1 MRCDITIPRP
11 APAVRHLQYSRHFG
25 RDRLSA
31 CTCSSPHPPQ
41 IPAPIFRELGRLGA
55 VGFSRK
61 ALCCTD
67 PSPALASLRS
77 GSVFGLEGRGRLVE
91 QSILANPKPGAFRNS
106 LLFKGLL
113 AQAAIQLCIGFV
125 PHPKVSRQSAED
137 ADVSEALRTTS
148 AVCPLLHFERTPR
161 LLQSLQRIRRF
172 LRHRLLLP

>member
-11 APAVRHLQYSRHFG
+11 APAVRHLQYSRRFG
-25 RDRLSA
+25 RDGLRQPWRVFVPVLS
-31 CTCSSPHPPQ
+31 
-41 IPAPIFRELGRLGA
+41 LGWKA
-55 VGFSRK
+55 VEGSLSR
-61 ALCCTD
+61 AFWLTRN
-67 PSPALASLRS
+67 P
-77 GSVFGLEGRGRLVE
+77 VHFGIR
-91 QSILANPKPGAFRNS
+91 F
-106 LLFKGLL
+106 L

-172 LRHRLLLP
+172 LRHRLLLL